1 MSRDFP
7 RVHRVLLEENYRST
21 KSILQAAV
29 QVMRQDT
36 QRIDKDLFT
45 AHAQGP
51 PVTVRACADADEEA
65 DFLAHEI
72 ARQVQC
78 GQGLLTYAD
87 VCILLRFNALSRT
100 MEGALQRLGI
110 PYRIMGG
117 MRFFDRA
124 EIKDLLAYLLVV
136 DNPQYSPGVVR
147 IINVPRRG
155 IGAKGIQSLL
165 RMAEADQMPLL
176 PWLERAA
183 RTPPAGLRPAT
194 LQAVQSFVHCIEQV
208 RHAAEQGMPTA
219 ELLQLLLREV
229 QYEEHLRRDDDFES
243 RWENVQE
250 LINFASSAEATAQG
264 AAADTSPLRAFLES
278 SSLASEATG
287 AETAA
292 HKVTISTCHAAK
304 GLEWPIVFLPASEDG
319 TYPFYR
325 CTTPE
330 QIREERRL
338 YYVAM
343 TRAQTQLYLTYAD
356 RRRVAGEWGSRTL
369 SPFLA
374 PLLPK
379 ERGGTLPRGA
389 PPKVPWSFDVPVRH
403 HEGLASVAAVLGRPP
418 LTEAAVAVQCH
429 ALYVHILTQR
439 SIATCSA
446 LPCTDEKTHR
456 AQRDHRGAS
465 TQQRLCLGT
474 QLAGGIVTGVL
485 GSH

>member
-7 RVHRVLLEENYRST
+7 DVHRVLLEENYRST

-45 AHAQGP
+45 AHAQGA

-78 GQGLLTYAD
+78 SQGLLTYAD

-110 PYRIMGG
+110 PYRVMGG

-136 DNPQYSPGVVR
+136 DNPQYTPGVAR

-155 IGAKGIQSLL
+155 IGTKGIQSLI
-165 RMAEADQMPLL
+165 RMAEADKMPLL

-183 RTPPAGLRPAT
+183 REPPLGVRSAT
-194 LQAVQSFVHCIEQV
+194 LQAIRSFVNSIEHV
-208 RHAAEQGMPTA
+208 RRAAKKGTPVA
-219 ELLQLLLREV
+219 ELLQLLLGEIR
-229 QYEEHLRRDDDFES
+229 YEEHLRRDDDFES

-250 LINFASSAEATAQG
+250 LINFASSAEVMAQDGTAEM
-264 AAADTSPLRAFLES
+264 SPLRAFLES
-278 SSLASEATG
+278 SALASEAAG
-287 AETAA
+287 SEAA
-292 HKVTISTCHAAK
+292 THKVTISTCHAAK
-304 GLEWPIVFLPASEDG
+304 GLEWPIVFLPASEEG
-319 TYPFYR
+319 TFPFYR

-330 QIREERRL
+330 EIREERRL

-343 TRAQTQLYLTYAD
+343 TRAQTHLYLTYAD
-356 RRRVAGEWGSRTL
+356 RRRVAGEWGSRTV

-379 ERGGTLPRGA
+379 ERGGTLPRGVA
-389 PPKVPWSFDVPVRH
+389 SKVPWSFDVPPLH
-403 HEGLASVAAVLGRPP
+403 HAGLASVAAVLGRPP
-418 LTEAAVAVQCH
+418 LTEAAVTEQCH
-429 ALYVHILTQR
+429 ALYVCSLTQCQFVTR
-439 SIATCSA
+439 AT
-446 LPCTDEKTHR
+446 LPCTGEKT
-456 AQRDHRGAS
+456 QRPR
-465 TQQRLCLGT
+465 
-474 QLAGGIVTGVL
+474 
-485 GSH
+485 SH